1 MGLIS
6 SVFFALLSIDKVVT
20 VRESLETWVNFL
32 ATCVQRGLSN
42 VEQSCAMRSPSEMDA
57 PSEMFFFLFDTI
69 PEGLL
74 YFSGL
79 VDLIG

>member
-1 MGLIS
+1 
-6 SVFFALLSIDKVVT
+6 
-20 VRESLETWVNFL
+20 
-32 ATCVQRGLSN
+32 
-42 VEQSCAMRSPSEMDA
+42 MRSPSEMDA